1 MEFDALL
8 DFTIACP
15 SKCLPNHNTTPTP
28 HTTREAKAI
37 AMAPTLLPSEQAD
50 LEHAYL
56 ARQTTLSQH
65 IARLEQELQQLA
77 PPSSTTSTTTPAREP
92 SYESVQAQVAFRR
105 ELGGLQNALARAR
118 GRVRRLGAGTGTQEQ
133 QRGQQPHHH
142 HHRGGGGGG
151 GGEGAAAT
159 AEQEASRKIEVD
171 LAALQDGLA
180 LARLAHRREF
190 EALRWQEGV
199 LTKEVED
206 AMNAETPSTSSN
218 SKSKSSS
225 TIITKKKKKA
235 PQSQARARAMELQAD
250 IDALDEEILAHGGL
264 TDGWSVEEHA
274 KFLSLWRAFRGRP
287 GHRREGGEEEEEEEE
302 GEEEEE
308 ELEEE
313 EDPVAEVK
321 GNLLLLDRA
330 ARVLW
335 ARSEGELM
343 RHVVWYVEY
352 RHRTH
357 ARAVLVKQKTEA
369 EEEAGREEEEAG
381 LHLDEVTRRRWTVAE
396 WRRRRQAQEEEE
408 EEARKRQ
415 IWEGLQR
422 KAAQERRRAARTKEQ
437 LVKHR
442 EEKEKEE
449 RRRAVE
455 RARIKEEM
463 EEEAEYQRF
472 IHGGEG
478 GREDGTDNPKILK
491 LVLERRA
498 RLSLKHAEERR
509 GRAWARRST
518 RQAEERARRQR
529 TVLEEVAWEEALL
542 GDGDDVMRRGGGGAG
557 RSLPR
562 FVYRDVGRLNQP
574 TEASS
579 RRAYDDEELDA
590 KDTARLFC
598 LAHARP
604 LPPGF

>member
-1 MEFDALL
+1 M
-8 DFTIACP
+8 
-15 SKCLPNHNTTPTP
+15 
-28 HTTREAKAI
+28 
-37 AMAPTLLPSEQAD
+37 
-50 LEHAYL
+50 
-56 ARQTTLSQH
+56 
-65 IARLEQELQQLA
+65 
-77 PPSSTTSTTTPAREP
+77 
-92 SYESVQAQVAFRR
+92 
-105 ELGGLQNALARAR
+105 
-118 GRVRRLGAGTGTQEQ
+118 
-133 QRGQQPHHH
+133 
-142 HHRGGGGGG
+142 
-151 GGEGAAAT
+151 
-159 AEQEASRKIEVD
+159 
-171 LAALQDGLA
+171 
-180 LARLAHRREF
+180 
-190 EALRWQEGV
+190 

-206 AMNAETPSTSSN
+206 AMNAETPSTSSK

-264 TDGWSVEEHA
+264 TDGWPVEEHA
-274 KFLSLWRAFRGRP
+274 KFLSLWREFRGRP

-335 ARSEGELM
+335 ARSEREVM

-381 LHLDEVTRRRWTVAE
+381 LHLDEVTRRRWIVAE

-422 KAAQERRRAARTKEQ
+422 KAAQEKRRAARTKEQ
-437 LVKHR
+437 LAKHR

-455 RARIKEEM
+455 RARMKEEM

-529 TVLEEVAWEEALL
+529 AVLEEVAWEETLL
-542 GDGDDVMRRGGGGAG
+542 GDGDDVMCRGGGGAG

-598 LAHARP
+598 FAHARP